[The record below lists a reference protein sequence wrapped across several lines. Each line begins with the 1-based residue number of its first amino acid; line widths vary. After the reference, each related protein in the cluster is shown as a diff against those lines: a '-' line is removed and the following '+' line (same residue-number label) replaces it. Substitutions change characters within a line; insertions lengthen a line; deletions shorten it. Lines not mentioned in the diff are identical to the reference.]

1 VSADGPLIAL
11 VAGEASGDLIGAR
24 VLTALRARL
33 PGARFAGI
41 GGPRMEAA
49 GLESWFPLERLS
61 VRGYLE
67 VVRHLPGLIALR
79 RELKRRLLAARPAAF
94 VGIDAPDFNFGLER
108 GLRARG
114 IPTLHLVSPSLW
126 MWRGERIR
134 KIRRAVDRM
143 LCLFPFEPAI
153 YRRAGMQA
161 DFVGHPLAEMLDA
174 VPAPLQAREEL
185 RLKRDDTVV
194 ALLPGSRQS
203 EVGQM
208 GRLMLEAAHVISNA
222 RPGVRFVVPLV
233 TRETRRQ
240 FEQAVYDAGA
250 QELPVSLLF
259 GHAHEALAAA
269 DVAIVASGT
278 ATLEAALLGCPM
290 VVTYRMSSAGWRT
303 LHWLRRPYL
312 PYVGLPNILSGEF
325 IVPELLQDD
334 ATAENLA
341 QATLNL
347 LADKVVRERLAE
359 RFDHLRTSLRQD
371 AAARAAGAIAEVVAG
386 VR

>member
-1 VSADGPLIAL
+1 
-11 VAGEASGDLIGAR
+11 
-24 VLTALRARL
+24 
-33 PGARFAGI
+33 
-41 GGPRMEAA
+41 
-49 GLESWFPLERLS
+49 
-61 VRGYLE
+61 
-67 VVRHLPGLIALR
+67 
-79 RELKRRLLAARPAAF
+79 
-94 VGIDAPDFNFGLER
+94 
-108 GLRARG
+108 
-114 IPTLHLVSPSLW
+114 

-153 YRRAGMQA
+153 YHRAGMQA

-208 GRLMLEAAHVISNA
+208 GRLMLEAAHVIANA

-290 VVTYRMSSAGWRT
+290 VVTYRMSPAAWRT

-359 RFDHLRTSLRQD
+359 RFDHLRASLRQD
-371 AAARAAGAIAEVVAG
+371 AAARAAGAIAAVVAG
-386 VR
+386 T